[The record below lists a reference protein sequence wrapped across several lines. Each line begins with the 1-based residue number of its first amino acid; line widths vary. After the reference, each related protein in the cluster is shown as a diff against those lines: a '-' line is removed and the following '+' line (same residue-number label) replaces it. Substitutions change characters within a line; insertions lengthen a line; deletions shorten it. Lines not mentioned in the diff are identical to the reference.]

1 MTPSSIVADE
11 PVAAALVA
19 NVVAEATPL
28 AYPVVCVIALSAV
41 YSAKLTKV
49 VAIAALTETVNT

>member
-11 PVAAALVA
+11 PVAAALVV
-19 NVVAEATPL
+19 NVVADATPV

-41 YSAKLTKV
+41 IFSASLKV
-49 VAIAALTETVNT
+49 VDELSEPVL

>member
-11 PVAAALVA
+11 PVADASVV
-19 NVVAEATPL
+19 NVVADATPV

-41 YSAKLTKV
+41 IFSASLKV
-49 VAIAALTETVNT
+49 VDELSEPVL